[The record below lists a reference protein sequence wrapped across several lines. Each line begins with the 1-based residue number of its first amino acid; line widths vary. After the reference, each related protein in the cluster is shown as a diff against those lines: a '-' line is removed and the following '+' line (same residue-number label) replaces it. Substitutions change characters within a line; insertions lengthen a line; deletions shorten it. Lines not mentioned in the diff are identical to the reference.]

1 MNRRV
6 VDIAVVGGGMVGAA
20 TALALGQEGFSV
32 QLLDAAPAPQWHPED
47 AMDLRVVAFA
57 PSSARWLDRLGVWSQ
72 VREARIQPY
81 RAMRVRDAAQ
91 GAEVSFDANL
101 LDSDCLGW
109 IIENRLLRYALWQ
122 ALEVQGIEC
131 LCPVRVQA
139 FELDENR
146 IRLSLQDGA
155 SLSARMLVAADGRD
169 SPLRSQA
176 GILTHGRDYQQRA
189 VVAHLSCERPHQDT
203 AWQRF
208 LPGGPLALLPLPDG
222 RVSLVW
228 SLPESAALDLL
239 DQDDSGFA
247 EAVGVASDFML
258 GRLQQ
263 VSKRAAFPLRLA
275 IAERFAA
282 PRMVLVG
289 DAAHAV
295 HPLAG
300 QGVNLG
306 LRDGQELVA
315 VLAAAQ
321 HAGRD
326 FSAAEVLSRYAR
338 RRRSASS
345 LDAWS
350 FDAIARLYALK
361 SPPLVALRGFGMQ
374 AVQHLPA
381 LRRALVMH
389 AAGLPWNRYSR

>member
-20 TALALGQEGFSV
+20 TALALAQEGFSV

-47 AMDLRVVAFA
+47 EMDLRVVAFA
-57 PSSARWLDRLGVWSQ
+57 PSSAAWLDRLGVWSQ
-72 VREARIQPY
+72 VREARVQPY
-81 RAMRVRDAAQ
+81 RAMRVRDAVQ
-91 GAEVSFDANL
+91 GIEVSFDASL
-101 LDSDCLGW
+101 LDSDGLGW
-109 IIENRLLRYALWQ
+109 IIENRLLQYALWQ
-122 ALEVQGIEC
+122 ALEAQGIER
-131 LCPVRVQA
+131 LCPARVQGY
-139 FELDENR
+139 ELDENR
-146 IRLSLQDGA
+146 IRLSLQDGT
-155 SLSARMLVAADGRD
+155 SLSARLLVAADGRD
-169 SPLRSQA
+169 SPLRGQA
-176 GILTHGRDYQQRA
+176 GIPTHGRDYQQRA

-208 LPGGPLALLPLPDG
+208 LPSGPLALLPLSDG

-239 DQDDSGFA
+239 DQDDSGFV

-275 IAERFAA
+275 VAERFSA
-282 PRMVLVG
+282 PRTVLVG

-306 LRDGQELVA
+306 LRDGEELVS
-315 VLAAAQ
+315 VLAAA
-321 HAGRD
+321 HHVGRD
-326 FSAAEVLSRYAR
+326 FSAAAVLSRYAR

-350 FDAIARLYALK
+350 FDAIARLYAFK
-361 SPPLVALRGFGMQ
+361 FPPLVALRGFGMQ
-374 AVQHLPA
+374 AVQHLPP
-381 LRRALVMH
+381 LRRALAAH
-389 AAGLPWNRYSR
+389 AAGLPLNQYSR